1 MVTPRRQSEEDRA
14 EEEHVGAK
22 LANFGDR
29 AGRHGSLDAC
39 TVKLA
44 PRVSRETNLRLIEL
58 ARQVSMRPAAL
69 QAIALDSISR
79 IPAAE
84 FFSAIADLRKRAS

>member
-1 MVTPRRQSEEDRA
+1 MSIRQLAIFPMAKKAKRQKTQVLSAR
-14 EEEHVGAK
+14 VG
-22 LANFGDR
+22 
-29 AGRHGSLDAC
+29 GSLAAC

-69 QAIALDSISR
+69 QAVALDSISR

-84 FFSAIADLRKRAS
+84 FFEAIADLRKRAS